1 MIASC
6 VSLNISQ
13 FSCGFF
19 TELLSLYDS
28 LCVRKFTV
36 SPQYSC
42 FARILRTT
50 YPLQL
55 NGWVNSFCFSL
66 FQFLFCKVNSRGFNL
81 VIKQRAGYVIRSAAF
96 YCEMENSA
104 DDCSRFLINQPMIF
118 VVRVFLVTVNSR
130 VGCRLS
136 RFVQIVCNIK
146 SILCPSVS
154 VATGLTVMLQ
164 KQIHI

>member
-1 MIASC
+1 
-6 VSLNISQ
+6 
-13 FSCGFF
+13 
-19 TELLSLYDS
+19 
-28 LCVRKFTV
+28 
-36 SPQYSC
+36 
-42 FARILRTT
+42 
-50 YPLQL
+50 
-55 NGWVNSFCFSL
+55 
-66 FQFLFCKVNSRGFNL
+66 
-81 VIKQRAGYVIRSAAF
+81 
-96 YCEMENSA
+96 
-104 DDCSRFLINQPMIF
+104 MIF